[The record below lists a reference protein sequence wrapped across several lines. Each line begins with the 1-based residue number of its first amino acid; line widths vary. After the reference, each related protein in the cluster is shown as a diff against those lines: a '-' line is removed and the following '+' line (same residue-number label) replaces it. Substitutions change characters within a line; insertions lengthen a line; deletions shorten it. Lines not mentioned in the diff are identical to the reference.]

1 MAHQPMGA
9 GGIDVEI
16 GTGKP
21 RAVKTLEQR
30 QNEAAL
36 KKQQAT
42 VETINFI
49 ADLRDNPG
57 LALVVEALKTRLV
70 ELAAA
75 DPQCQAFKKIIVG
88 WRNKIDPVPALAEQL
103 VRHALGPL
111 NILMRG
117 PQAAPE

>member
-1 MAHQPMGA
+1 MGA

-16 GTGKP
+16 GTGQP
-21 RAVKTLEQR
+21 REVKTLEQR

-42 VETINFI
+42 VEAINLI

-57 LALVVEALKTRLV
+57 LVLVVEALKTRLV

-75 DPQCQAFKKIIVG
+75 DPQCQAFKKIIIG
-88 WRNKIDPVPALAEQL
+88 WRNKIDPVPALADQL
-103 VRHALGPL
+103 ARHALGPL
-111 NILMRG
+111 ANLIRE
-117 PQAAPE
+117 PQAASEEIPA